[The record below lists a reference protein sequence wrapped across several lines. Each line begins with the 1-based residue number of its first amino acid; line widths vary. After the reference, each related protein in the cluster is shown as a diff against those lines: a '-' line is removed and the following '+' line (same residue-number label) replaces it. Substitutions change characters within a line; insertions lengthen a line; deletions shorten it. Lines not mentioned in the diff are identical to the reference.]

1 MATQFVEGQPRTRG
15 EGERRVE
22 IVSAGYM
29 VEALSAAAA
38 VVLAILGLAGAMP
51 GYMVAIGTILLGA
64 AFLFEGGAVA
74 ARYHKVVHEMTQ
86 PTEHHAIG
94 SELAGGMSAESL
106 AGIVGIVFGILSLLG
121 AVPRILEPVAMI
133 VFGGGLLL
141 GSAASSRLHAVGFK
155 GAGESAM
162 NVMREVLNLSL
173 GGQVLVGIGA
183 IVLGILAL
191 LGIAPLMLT
200 LVAVLAVGASLL
212 FSGSAVG
219 ARALGILRHH
229 PIHA

>member
-22 IVSAGYM
+22 IMGAGYM

-74 ARYHKVVHEMTQ
+74 TRLHRMVRETAQ
-86 PTEHHAIG
+86 PTEHPAIG
-94 SELAGGMSAESL
+94 TELAGGMSAESL
-106 AGIVGIVFGILSLLG
+106 AGIVGIAFGILSLLG
-121 AVPRILEPVAMI
+121 VVPHILEPVAMI

-141 GSAASSRLHAVGFK
+141 GSAASSRLQAIGFK
-155 GAGESAM
+155 GVGESTKA
-162 NVMREVLNLSL
+162 VMREVLNLSV
-173 GGQVLVGIGA
+173 GGQVLVGVGA

-191 LGIAPLMLT
+191 LGIAPMMLS
-200 LVAVLAVGASLL
+200 LVAVLAVGCSLL

-229 PIHA
+229 PLHA